1 MNQSI
6 KVLEQIQQRLSVSM
20 IMTPR
25 SDLRTCK
32 SNDTVESVISTNH
45 QEFTWFPVVTGDGR
59 ISQVFDASLCRDA
72 PNNAFVSDF
81 CVPINESLIIGG
93 DASIYEFIDAADK
106 QKFRLVVSGNEVSGL
121 VTISD
126 LQQLPVRVAIFSLIT
141 NLEIV
146 LADVI
151 TSQYPDDNDWIKKL
165 SPNRQAKLQAA
176 VDRSRKSDLAVS
188 KMVLTQFADK
198 TSLAIKL
205 DLIDLPNVKLRELFE
220 KINMLRNEIA
230 HSANFADDDQK
241 ATELCSTVKNIFEIK
256 KRIRSANPA
265 S

>member
-6 KVLEQIQQRLSVSM
+6 KILEQIQQRLSVSM

-25 SDLRTCK
+25 SDLITCK
-32 SNDTVESVISTNH
+32 SNDTVESVVSANH

-59 ISQVFDASLCRDA
+59 ISQVFDANLCRGA
-72 PNNAFVSDF
+72 PREALVSDF
-81 CVPINESLIIGG
+81 CVPIHENVIIGG

-106 QKFRLVVSGNEVSGL
+106 QRFRLVVSGNEVSGL

-151 TSQYPDDNDWIKKL
+151 TSKYPDDKDWIKKL
-165 SPNRQAKLQAA
+165 SPNRQAMLQAA
-176 VDRSRKSDLAVS
+176 VDRSSKSDLAVS
-188 KMVLTQFADK
+188 KMVFTQLSDK
-198 TSLAIKL
+198 TALAIKL
-205 DLIDLPNVKLRELFE
+205 DLIDLPNVRLKELFYR
-220 KINMLRNEIA
+220 INILRNEIA
-230 HSANFADDDQK
+230 HSANFADDEQK
-241 ATELCSTVKNIFEIK
+241 ASDLCLTVKSIFEIK
-256 KRIRSANPA
+256 KRIRST
-265 S
+265 

>member
-6 KVLEQIQQRLSVSM
+6 RVLEQIQQRLSVSM

-32 SNDTVESVISTNH
+32 SDDTVESVISANH
-45 QEFTWFPVVTGDGR
+45 QEFTWFPVVTANGR
-59 ISQVFDASLCRDA
+59 ISKVFDASLCHGA
-72 PNNAFVSDF
+72 PREALVSDF
-81 CVPINESLIIGG
+81 CLPINENIIIGG
-93 DASIYEFIDAADK
+93 DASIYEFINAADK
-106 QKFRLVVSGNEVSGL
+106 QRFRLVVSGNEVSGL

-151 TSQYPDDNDWIKKL
+151 TSKYPDDKDWIKKL
-165 SPNRQAKLQAA
+165 SPNRQAMLQAA

-188 KMVLTQFADK
+188 KMVFTQLSDK
-198 TSLAIKL
+198 TALAIKL
-205 DLIDLPNVKLRELFE
+205 DLIDLPNARLKELFYR
-220 KINMLRNEIA
+220 INILRNEIA
-230 HSANFADDDQK
+230 HSANFADDEQK
-241 ATELCSTVKNIFEIK
+241 ASELSLIVKSIFEIK
-256 KRIRSANPA
+256 KRIRSA
-265 S
+265 